1 MAGKLVQV
9 ATNTVS
15 SAVSSINLS
24 GIDDNSTYLFTAT
37 NTDVS
42 VDNSNILLRVIKASD
57 SSADTTSNY
66 DNAYKNLSAG
76 FSFSNQSNI
85 NMSSFQFLG
94 GSGTG
99 TNESGVAIL
108 YLYNWFNSSEYSFM
122 TWESALYNQTPALF
136 GASGGQVHTVAQSN
150 NGIQIFMS
158 SGNITSGTFTL
169 YKVV

>member
-1 MAGKLVQV
+1 MAGQLIQV
-9 ATNTVS
+9 ATNTVT

-42 VDNSNILLRVIKASD
+42 VDNSSILLRVIKASD

-66 DNAYKNLSAG
+66 DNAYKNMSAS
-76 FSFSNQSNI
+76 FSFTNQSNT

-99 TNESGVAIL
+99 TNESGVGIL
-108 YLYNWFNSSEYSFM
+108 YLFNWFDSSEYSFM

-136 GASGGQVHTVAQSN
+136 GANGGQVHTVAQSN

-169 YKVV
+169 FRCV